1 METKNHVLRIGGVTD
16 MSTIDWYGNVS
27 MVVFFAGCNIR
38 CPYCQ
43 NSGLLESDSGTE
55 VTFDYLKDRIE
66 TNMAPV
72 PQLDAVVFTGGEPLL
87 QPDAVIDA
95 AKIVKKNKLKLMLDT
110 NGTLTNNFEKVIST
124 GLIDRVALDVKAPI
138 NPEDYGIV
146 TGKPAMG
153 AILSENIKK
162 TLQILK
168 EADVEVEIR
177 TTVAPGLSDRPD
189 FIRRIVK
196 DILGIGD
203 VYYLQ
208 QFDNMGEVLNPELK
222 KTDPPTKDHMVTLA
236 KAALDEGFKK
246 VFIKTRFD
254 GLERI
259 E

>member
-27 MVVFFAGCNIR
+27 MVIFFAGCNIR

-43 NSGLLESDSGTE
+43 NSGLLESNSGSE
-55 VTFDYLKDRIE
+55 VTLDYIRDRIK
-66 TNMAPV
+66 TSMVPV
-72 PQLDAVVFTGGEPLL
+72 PQLDAVVLTGGEPLL
-87 QPDAVIDA
+87 QPNAVIEVA
-95 AKIVKKNKLKLMLDT
+95 RIVKENKLKLMLDT
-110 NGTLTNNFEKVIST
+110 NGTLTDNFEKVIAT
-124 GLIDRVALDVKAPI
+124 GLIDRVALDVKAPV

-146 TGKPAMG
+146 TGRPAMG
-153 AILSENIKK
+153 AILSENMKK
-162 TLQILK
+162 TFQFLK
-168 EADVEVEIR
+168 DTGIEVEIR
-177 TTVAPGLSDRPD
+177 TTVALGLSDRPD

-196 DILGIGD
+196 DILNIGD
-203 VYYLQ
+203 VFYLQ

>member
-1 METKNHVLRIGGVTD
+1 METKDYVLRIGGVTD

-27 MVVFFAGCNIR
+27 MVIFFAGCNIR

-43 NSGLLESDSGTE
+43 NSGLLELDSGSK
-55 VTFDYLKDRIE
+55 VTLGYLRDRIKIS
-66 TNMAPV
+66 MVPV
-72 PQLDAVVFTGGEPLL
+72 PQLDAVVLTGGEPLL
-87 QPDAVIDA
+87 QPDAVIKVA
-95 AKIVKKNKLKLMLDT
+95 QIVKENNLKLMLDT
-110 NGTLTNNFEKVIST
+110 NGTLSDNFERVIAT

-168 EADVEVEIR
+168 ESDVEVEIR

-189 FIRRIVK
+189 FIRRVVK
-196 DILGIGD
+196 DIQNIGD
-203 VYYLQ
+203 VFYLQ
-208 QFDNMGEVLNPELK
+208 QFDNMGEILNPELK
-222 KTDPPTKDHMVTLA
+222 KTEPPTKDHMVILA
-236 KAALDEGFKK
+236 KAALDEGFEK
-246 VFIKTRFD
+246 VFIKTRFE

>member
-1 METKNHVLRIGGVTD
+1 
-16 MSTIDWYGNVS
+16 
-27 MVVFFAGCNIR
+27 
-38 CPYCQ
+38 
-43 NSGLLESDSGTE
+43 
-55 VTFDYLKDRIE
+55 
-66 TNMAPV
+66 
-72 PQLDAVVFTGGEPLL
+72 
-87 QPDAVIDA
+87 
-95 AKIVKKNKLKLMLDT
+95 
-110 NGTLTNNFEKVIST
+110 
-124 GLIDRVALDVKAPI
+124 
-138 NPEDYGIV
+138 
-146 TGKPAMG
+146 MG

-222 KTDPPTKDHMVTLA
+222 KTDPPTKDHMVVLA
-236 KAALDEGFKK
+236 KAALDEGFEK
-246 VFIKTRFD
+246 VFIKTRFE

>member
-1 METKNHVLRIGGVTD
+1 

-27 MVVFFAGCNIR
+27 MVIFFAGCNIR

-43 NSGLLESDSGTE
+43 NSGLLELDSGSK
-55 VTFDYLKDRIE
+55 VTLGYLRDRIKIS
-66 TNMAPV
+66 MVPV
-72 PQLDAVVFTGGEPLL
+72 PQLDAVVLTGGEPLL
-87 QPDAVIDA
+87 QPDAVIKVA
-95 AKIVKKNKLKLMLDT
+95 QIVKENNLKLMLDT
-110 NGTLTNNFEKVIST
+110 NGTLSDNFERVIAT

-168 EADVEVEIR
+168 ESDVEVEIR

-189 FIRRIVK
+189 FIRRVVK
-196 DILGIGD
+196 DIQNIGD
-203 VYYLQ
+203 VFYLQ
-208 QFDNMGEVLNPELK
+208 QFDNMGEILNPELK
-222 KTDPPTKDHMVTLA
+222 KTEPPTKDHMVILA
-236 KAALDEGFKK
+236 KAALDEGFEK
-246 VFIKTRFD
+246 VFIKTRFE